1 MPPFVEN
8 VEDKDAVPVSR
19 QKQVTQ
25 QQQREEENH
34 PDYRYPLYLGRWK
47 RSIPYVHD
55 DFARD
60 DMDEPHLKRKHT
72 ILREHP
78 EVEKLYGTDI
88 RTLYVS
94 IAINALQI
102 AIAYYFGRV
111 YTPPLY
117 VFIGVA
123 YFVGGTVTGVIGV
136 IIHEACHCLITK
148 NKIMNRY
155 IGLLTNTCLPV
166 PIAQSF
172 RRYHIQHH
180 SWQGVEGLDPDLP
193 LEWEKRLIRGNAITK
208 LAWILIYP
216 FMYVIRGA
224 VMQSDRNLTPSKW
237 ELINAAYSV
246 TMDVLIVMFCGWK
259 GLLYLFLSLYF
270 GYSLHPGA
278 AHFIQEHY
286 TFDDGQ
292 ETYSYYGILNY
303 PFMNIGYH
311 NEHHDFQKIPWS
323 KLPQLRSTARDYYD
337 KLAYHTSWVM
347 VHWMFI
353 FQSTLGPQSRLI
365 RTYEDFKQGRSILG
379 KMRIWEE
386 NHIQQRK
393 TNKDAK

>member
-1 MPPFVEN
+1 MPPFVEP
-8 VEDKDAVPVSR
+8 VDKDAVPVSR
-19 QKQVTQ
+19 QKPEQ
-25 QQQREEENH
+25 QH

-72 ILREHP
+72 ILREYP
-78 EVEKLYGTDI
+78 EIEKLYGTDI
-88 RTLYVS
+88 RTLYVA
-94 IAINALQI
+94 IAINAVQLG
-102 AIAYYFGRV
+102 IAYYFGRV
-111 YTPPLY
+111 YKPPLP
-117 VFIGVA
+117 VFLGVA
-123 YFVGGTVTGVIGV
+123 YLIGATLTGVIGV

-155 IGLLTNTCLPV
+155 IGLLANICLPV
-166 PIAQSF
+166 PISQSF

-193 LEWEKRLIRGNAITK
+193 LEWEMTLIRGNAFAK
-208 LAWILIYP
+208 LLWILIYP

-224 VMQSDRNLTPSKW
+224 VMQADRSLTLSKW
-237 ELINAAYSV
+237 EVINLVFSV
-246 TMDVLIVMFCGWK
+246 TMDTLIYLTCGGR
-259 GLLYLFLSLYF
+259 GLAYLFLSLYF

-292 ETYSYYGILNY
+292 ETYSYYGILNI

-323 KLPQLRSTARDYYD
+323 KLPKLRSTAREYYD
-337 KLAYHTSWVM
+337 KLSYHTSWIM

-353 FQSTLGPQSRLI
+353 FQSTLGPQSRLV
-365 RTYEDFKQGRSILG
+365 RTYNDFKQGRSILG
-379 KMRIWEE
+379 KMRVYEE
-386 NHIQQRK
+386 KQIQQRK
-393 TNKDAK
+393 DAKK